1 LKYLKQHKSIDECID
16 IMLMRGME
24 IPDRGHAERS
34 LHRIGYYRLS
44 AFGYPYRDFCPI
56 PTPDGETEQK
66 VRCDKF
72 KEGTSFDQAINF
84 YLFDKTLRIEL
95 LDAIERIEIAVR
107 IAMIEVLGEL
117 GPHAHRDRRSYKD
130 RFSEKGEDGSTP
142 LELFIAGLDQHFRS
156 SKEDFAKHFSLKY
169 FGPPPIWIEAG
180 TWTWGNLTHIIAHL
194 SDKNKMAI
202 AARIHPDL
210 PMKTFASWITALN
223 DVRNSCAHHART
235 WNKPL
240 VNSPGVP
247 PKTTFGQ
254 LDHLRQPRMGDD
266 APTKK
271 IYSAI
276 VIMIFM
282 LRQYYPRTRWHI
294 RLRDKILT
302 QDLPYEIRPQ
312 TAGFPEGWEYEAIW
326 N

>member
-1 LKYLKQHKSIDECID
+1 
-16 IMLMRGME
+16 MA
-24 IPDRGHAERS
+24 IPDRNHAARS

-56 PTPDGETEQK
+56 PTPGGEADGR

-72 KEGTSFDQAINF
+72 KEGTTFDYVIDF
-84 YLFDKTLRIEL
+84 YLFDKALRMEL
-95 LDAIERIEIAVR
+95 LDAIERIEVAVR
-107 IAMIEVLGEL
+107 TAMIEVLGEL

-130 RFSEKGEDGSTP
+130 RFSEKDANGDTP
-142 LELFIAGLDQHFRS
+142 LGLFIEGLDQHFKR
-156 SKEDFAKHFSLKY
+156 SKEDFAKHFKLKY

-202 AARIHPDL
+202 AERIHPDL

-247 PKTTFGQ
+247 SKTTFGQ
-254 LDHLRQPRMGDD
+254 LDHLRKSRMGDD

-276 VIMIFM
+276 VVMIFM
-282 LRQYYPRTRWHI
+282 LRQFYPGTEWHV
-294 RLRDKILT
+294 RLREMILT
-302 QDLPYEIRPQ
+302 QYFPREIHPQ
-312 TAGFPEGWEYEAIW
+312 TAGFPEGWEHEAIW
-326 N
+326 S

>member
-1 LKYLKQHKSIDECID
+1 
-16 IMLMRGME
+16 ME

-34 LHRIGYYRLS
+34 LQRIGYYRLS
-44 AFGYPYRDFCPI
+44 AFGYPYRDFCSV
-56 PTPDGETEQK
+56 PTPEGEADRK

-72 KEGTSFDQAINF
+72 KEGTTFDHAINF
-84 YLFDKTLRIEL
+84 YLFDKALRIEL

-107 IAMIEVLGEL
+107 TAMIEVLGEL
-117 GPHAHRDRRSYKD
+117 GPHAHRDRRTYKD
-130 RFSEKGEDGSTP
+130 RFSEEDAEGETP
-142 LELFIAGLDQHFRS
+142 LGRFIEGLDKHFER
-156 SKEDFAKHFSLKY
+156 SKEDFAKHFTRKY
-169 FGPPPIWIEAG
+169 LGPPPIWIEAG

-194 SDKNKMAI
+194 SDKNKRAI
-202 AARIHPDL
+202 AGHIHPEL
-210 PMKTFASWITALN
+210 PVKTFTSWITALN

-240 VNSPGVP
+240 INSPGVP
-247 PKTTFGQ
+247 PKTKFGQ

-276 VIMIFM
+276 VIIIFM
-282 LRQYYPRTRWHI
+282 LRQYYPRTEWHV
-294 RLRDKILT
+294 RLRKMISI
-302 QDLPYEIRPQ
+302 QNFPYEIRPQ
-312 TAGFPEGWEYEAIW
+312 TAGFPKGWEGEAIW

>member
-1 LKYLKQHKSIDECID
+1 MKYLKQYKSIDECID
-16 IMLMRGME
+16 IMMMRGMG
-24 IPDRGHAERS
+24 IHDRGHAERS

-44 AFGYPYRDFCPI
+44 AFGYPYRDFCTI
-56 PTPDGETEQK
+56 PTPEGEAEQK
-66 VRCDKF
+66 TRCDKF
-72 KEGTSFDQAINF
+72 KEGTTFDHVINF
-84 YLFDKTLRIEL
+84 YLFDKTLRIAL

-107 IAMIEVLGEL
+107 TAMIEVLGEL
-117 GPHAHRDRRSYKD
+117 DPHAHRDRRSYKD
-130 RFSEKGEDGSTP
+130 RFSEMDAEGNTP
-142 LELFIAGLDQHFRS
+142 LSLFIEGLDQHFKS
-156 SKEDFAKHFSLKY
+156 SKEDFAKHFSVKY
-169 FGPPPIWIEAG
+169 LGPAPIWIEAG
-180 TWTWGNLTHIIAHL
+180 TWTWGNLTYIITHL
-194 SDKNKMAI
+194 SDKNRMAI

-210 PMKTFASWITALN
+210 PMKTFVSWITALN

-240 VNSPGVP
+240 INSPGL
-247 PKTTFGQ
+247 PKKQIFEE

-282 LRQYYPRTRWHI
+282 LRRYYPRTEWHV
-294 RLRDKILT
+294 RLRDIIIS

-312 TAGFPEGWEYEAIW
+312 TAGFPDGWEHESIW

>member
-1 LKYLKQHKSIDECID
+1 
-16 IMLMRGME
+16 ME

-44 AFGYPYRDFCPI
+44 AFAYPYRDLCLI
-56 PTPDGETEQK
+56 PTPEGEAEKK

-72 KEGTSFDQAINF
+72 KKGTTFDHAIDF
-84 YLFDKTLRIEL
+84 YLFDKALRIEL

-107 IAMIEVLGEL
+107 TAMIEVLGER
-117 GPHAHRDRRSYKD
+117 GPYAHRDRRSYKD

-156 SKEDFAKHFSLKY
+156 SKEDFAKHFALKY

-202 AARIHPDL
+202 AARIHSDL

-282 LRQYYPRTRWHI
+282 LRQYYPRTEWHI
-294 RLRDKILT
+294 RLRDMILAQNLT
-302 QDLPYEIRPQ
+302 YEIRPQ
-312 TAGFPEGWEYEAIW
+312 TAGFPEGWEHEAIW